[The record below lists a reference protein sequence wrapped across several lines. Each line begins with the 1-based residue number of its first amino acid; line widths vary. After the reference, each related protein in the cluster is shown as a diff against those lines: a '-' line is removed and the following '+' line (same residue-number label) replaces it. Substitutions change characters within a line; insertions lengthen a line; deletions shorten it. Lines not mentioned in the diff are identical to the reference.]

1 MGPLATAVLVTVL
14 LHPASVLTQ
23 HGLPTVEST
32 PSVNLQF
39 DPRRM
44 TLTWNC
50 TQNVTAV
57 ACGMTSKDTGML
69 TMRLRKNA
77 CQCSFQDRLLHKGA
91 TFTVTVNIGQR
102 QITEKLLYMNPGG
115 NKTAAQNFSCFIYNA
130 DFMNCT
136 WAKGQAAPDD
146 VQYFLYI
153 RDSKRKTE
161 RQCRHYAPEAG
172 THVGCHLDFVSE
184 LRHQTY
190 VLVNG
195 SSERAGI
202 QFFDAMLL
210 LKKIEV
216 HSPPSN
222 ITVGCNAS
230 HCLIRWE
237 RPRSHLSTSDRD
249 FQYQLHIQRQDK
261 EQQGDNQLVE
271 LSGDSGNAYDFPS
284 PQPRA
289 RHTVQM
295 RAADTRVLQWGA
307 WSPPAEFGSREQAPS
322 LVHVYLLVILGTL
335 LGALTLGYLF
345 KRFVGTPVPQVK
357 DKLNKDD
364 DEIMWDKIPAAPGK
378 ADGED
383 ILTVQE
389 VRESTVSV

>member
-1 MGPLATAVLVTVL
+1 
-14 LHPASVLTQ
+14 
-23 HGLPTVEST
+23 
-32 PSVNLQF
+32 
-39 DPRRM
+39 M
-44 TLTWNC
+44 TLTWDC

-57 ACGMTSKDTGML
+57 ACGMMSKDTGML
-69 TMRLRKNA
+69 KMKLQKNT
-77 CQCSFQDRLLHKGA
+77 CQCPFQDRILHEGA
-91 TFTVTVNIGQR
+91 TFTVTVNVSQR
-102 QITEKLLYMNPGG
+102 QITEKLVYTNPGG
-115 NKTAAQNFSCFIYNA
+115 NNTAAQNFSCFVYQA

-136 WAKGQAAPDD
+136 WAKGRAAPED
-146 VQYFLYI
+146 VQYFLYV
-153 RDSKRKTE
+153 RDYKRKTE
-161 RQCRHYAPEAG
+161 RQCGHYATEAG
-172 THVGCHLDFVSE
+172 THVGCHLDFVST
-184 LRHQTY
+184 LRHQIY

-195 SSERAGI
+195 SSESAEV
-202 QFFDAMLL
+202 QFFDAILL

-230 HCLIRWE
+230 HCLIRWK

-249 FQYQLHIQRQDK
+249 FQYQLHIQRQDR

-271 LSGDSGNAYDFPS
+271 LSGDSGNAYDFHS

-289 RHTVQM
+289 RHTVQI

-307 WSPPAEFGSREQAPS
+307 WSPPAQFGSQEQAPT

-335 LGALTLGYLF
+335 VGALTLGYLF

-357 DKLNKDD
+357 DKLNKED
-364 DEIMWDKIPAAPGK
+364 DEIVWEKIPAAPGK
-378 ADGED
+378 VDGD
-383 ILTVQE
+383 DVLTVQE